1 MFPGVEATIV
11 LAVVESSDSV
21 EAAIATLLHL
31 CGGDPSA
38 QVDNASPLPTQP
50 TSGVSRLCVLAS
62 PSLLSRYQSPLS
74 LTAKPTWQVDT
85 HVMACLWHGHGQLRT
100 KSKGGPLV
108 SPHLASWPPS

>member
-50 TSGVSRLCVLAS
+50 TSGIQPAEAS
-62 PSLLSRYQSPLS
+62 STPQGGVRKQLSKQQPTQPHHQSLS
-74 LTAKPTWQVDT
+74 W
-85 HVMACLWHGHGQLRT
+85 GQMR
-100 KSKGGPLV
+100 GGVP
-108 SPHLASWPPS
+108 A